1 VLGLAPLSWMILA
14 VPAVAW
20 LWGLRRVITPP
31 GFGVWVLFVGWM
43 LISASQLAQRDDL
56 RSFSAR
62 AGFYVAAGVWLV
74 YVTNL
79 PQHHVERLAKALF
92 WFFGFAV
99 LAGLAGM
106 VLSVT
111 DFVTPVERALPASLR
126 SIEFLRQMVH
136 AQVVQVHDFLGF
148 AVNRPAAPFAFTN
161 EWGAALGILAPIA
174 LYAARTASAGWR
186 RTGARVFLVISLIPV
201 VYSLN
206 RGLWVSIAAAIMYV
220 AARLA
225 VHGRARPLLNVMA
238 ALVVLGVLVVVTPL
252 GTLAAERLDNGHSD
266 ERRGSL
272 VQESVATAAEMPIL
286 GHGGPVINAEE
297 PGRAPIG
304 THGQIW
310 LLLVSHGVVGAGLYV
325 GALLL
330 MLVKSRHA
338 PPDSIGFWAN
348 AAVFVALV
356 QLPFYSQIPV
366 QLQLVMV
373 AAALAL
379 RSTGRDPARP
389 VASTAE

>member
-1 VLGLAPLSWMILA
+1 
-14 VPAVAW
+14 
-20 LWGLRRVITPP
+20 
-31 GFGVWVLFVGWM
+31 M
-43 LISASQLAQRDDL
+43 LVSASQLAERDDL

-62 AGFYVAAGVWLV
+62 AGFYVAAGIWLV

-79 PQHHVERLAKALF
+79 PAAHTERLTRALF
-92 WFFGFAV
+92 WFFGFVV
-99 LAGLAGM
+99 LAGFVGM
-106 VLSVT
+106 VVPVT
-111 DFVTPVERALPASLR
+111 DFATPVERALPASLR
-126 SIEFLRQMVH
+126 SIDFVRDMVH

-148 AVNRPAAPFAFTN
+148 AVSRPAAPFPFTN
-161 EWGAALGILAPIA
+161 MWGAVLGILAPIA
-174 LYAARTASAGWR
+174 FYATRIAAGGWR
-186 RTGARVFLVISLIPV
+186 RTGARVFLVLALIPM

-206 RGLWVSIAAAIMYV
+206 RGLWVSVAAAIAYV

-225 VHGRARPLLNVMA
+225 VHGRARPLINVIA
-238 ALVVLGVLVVVTPL
+238 ALFVLAVLIVTTPL
-252 GTLAAERLDNGHSD
+252 GTLAGERLDNGHSD
-266 ERRGSL
+266 ARRENL
-272 VQESVATAAEMPIL
+272 VQESLATTAEAPIL
-286 GHGGPVINAEE
+286 GHGGPVVDIEK
-297 PGRAPIG
+297 PDRAPIG
-304 THGQIW
+304 THGQLW

-356 QLPFYSQIPV
+356 QIPFYSQIPV

-379 RSTGRDPARP
+379 RSPGQEPARP
-389 VASTAE
+389 VASAAA